1 MSRLFPMP
9 CHSLILFTVWVLLN
23 GFDAG
28 VLLLGFFFAIGIPRL
43 VAPLCPNES
52 VASQPLKIIMYFLR
66 LLLDIVKSNFDVA
79 VRVLQ
84 SNRTLKP
91 GMIAYHLELEGELP
105 LTILSSTISLTPGT
119 LSADFSKNKSI
130 LYVHVLQ
137 LDDEQ
142 AIIDNIKNRYEQ
154 PLKEIFK
161 CSR

>member
-9 CHSLILFTVWVLLN
+9 WNSLVLFTVWVLLN

-28 VLLLGFFFAIGIPRL
+28 AFLLAAFFAIGIPVL

-52 VASQPLKIIMYFLR
+52 VASQPLKILMYFLR

-79 VRVLQ
+79 IRVLQ
-84 SNRTLKP
+84 SNSTLKP
-91 GMIAYHLELEGELP
+91 GMIAYHLELKGELP

-161 CSR
+161 C

>member
-9 CHSLILFTVWVLLN
+9 YHSLMLFTVWVLLN
-23 GFDAG
+23 GFAAG
-28 VLLLGFFFAIGIPRL
+28 NLLLAAFFALGIPVL
-43 VAPLCPNES
+43 VAPLCPKEP
-52 VASQPLKIIMYFLR
+52 VANQPLKIIIYFLR
-66 LLLDIVKSNFDVA
+66 LLVDIVKSNFDVA

-84 SNRTLKP
+84 SNTTLKP
-91 GMIAYHLELEGELP
+91 GMIAYHLELQGDLP

-130 LYVHVLQ
+130 LYVHVLH

-161 CSR
+161 C

>member
-1 MSRLFPMP
+1 MSRLFPTP
-9 CHSLILFTVWVLLN
+9 YHSLMLFTVWVLLN
-23 GFDAG
+23 GFGAG
-28 VLLLGFFFAIGIPRL
+28 DLLLAAFFAIGIPVL
-43 VAPLCPNES
+43 VAPLCPKEP
-52 VASQPLKIIMYFLR
+52 VANQPLKVTMYFLR
-66 LLLDIVKSNFDVA
+66 LLVDIVKSNLDMA

-91 GMIAYHLELEGELP
+91 GMIAYHLELQGDLP

-130 LYVHVLQ
+130 LYVHVLH
-137 LDDEQ
+137 LDDGQ

-161 CSR
+161 C